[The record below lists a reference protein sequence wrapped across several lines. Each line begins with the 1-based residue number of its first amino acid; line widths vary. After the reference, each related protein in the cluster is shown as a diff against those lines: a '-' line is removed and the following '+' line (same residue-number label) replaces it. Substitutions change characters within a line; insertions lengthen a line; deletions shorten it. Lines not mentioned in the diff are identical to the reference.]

1 MFGLEEG
8 GSHRGP
14 GLHVAEKPCVRS
26 SLECSSSRF
35 AISSFFVA
43 FVVKATNLSLCAAG
57 IALHQPTFRGTFEND
72 TSSTGLSHVHQPT
85 TPLLDRSV
93 TLKATGRAEHSQPL
107 AP

>member
-1 MFGLEEG
+1 MFGLEER

-35 AISSFFVA
+35 AISSFVVA
-43 FVVKATNLSLCAAG
+43 FVVKATNFSLCAAG
-57 IALHQPTFRGTFEND
+57 ITLHQPTFRWSFEND
-72 TSSTGLSHVHQPT
+72 TSSTGFSHFHQQT
-85 TPLLDRSV
+85 TPLPDRSV
-93 TLKATGRAEHSQPL
+93 TLKAPGRAEHSQPL